1 MVRLIASL
9 GTSPGGIAESFSYIA
24 NTYKTVPGEVVV
36 VATSSPKVDRAYNAL
51 LEIFSKCVKPRFGT
65 VAIERVNISSDDI
78 YSSEDLWELM
88 EKVKGKIGRGDFVD
102 VTGGRKVMSIALAL
116 AAMRAGARVITTVI
130 PQEEY
135 SRVQALLEKGYS
147 DPCELL
153 SKQSRTIE
161 LYLE

>member
-1 MVRLIASL
+1 
-9 GTSPGGIAESFSYIA
+9 
-24 NTYKTVPGEVVV
+24 
-36 VATSSPKVDRAYNAL
+36 
-51 LEIFSKCVKPRFGT
+51 
-65 VAIERVNISSDDI
+65 
-78 YSSEDLWELM
+78 M

>member
-1 MVRLIASL
+1 MKLIASL
-9 GTSPGGIAESFSYIA
+9 GTSPGGIAETFSYIA
-24 NTYKTVPGEVVV
+24 NTYKAVPSEVIVIT
-36 VATSSPKVDRAYNAL
+36 TSSPKVDKAYNVL
-51 LEIFSKCVKPRFGT
+51 LEIFSKCVRPKFGE
-65 VAIERVNISSDDI
+65 VVIERLNISSDDI
-78 YSSEDLWELM
+78 YSSQDLWELS
-88 EKVKGKIGRGDFVD
+88 EKVKGKMGKGDFVD

-116 AAMRAGARVITTVI
+116 VAIRSGAKVVTTVI

-135 SRVQALLEKGYS
+135 NRIQSLMEKGYS